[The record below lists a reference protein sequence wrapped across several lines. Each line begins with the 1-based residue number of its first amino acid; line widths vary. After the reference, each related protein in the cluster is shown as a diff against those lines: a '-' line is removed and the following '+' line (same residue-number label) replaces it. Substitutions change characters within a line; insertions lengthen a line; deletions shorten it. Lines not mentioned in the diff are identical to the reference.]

1 MRSNND
7 GDAFSACILFFTGIV
22 TAAVLCAYMWLEP
35 AMECEKYK
43 QIVSEQQ
50 AVIER
55 YKVQTDTMM
64 QVIDELSKE
73 GGE

>member
-43 QIVSEQQ
+43 QIVAEQQ
-50 AVIER
+50 AIIER
-55 YKVQTDTMM
+55 YQIQNETMM
-64 QVIDELSKE
+64 QIIDGVLKE
-73 GGE
+73 EKK